1 MAKEGTIKAASAR
14 RWRVGLV
21 LLAVV
26 VVAVGAAAL
35 LQPPSEGGESLIHV
49 SIKAEPLFDIGGFAV
64 TNSMVGAVLASA
76 ILLAGAWY
84 VTRRST
90 LVPGKLQSVLELPV
104 EYLADIVSGSTS
116 RWRGYVALVVGLFLM
131 ILVANWL
138 GLLPGVGT
146 VGIVH
151 VEEGHETLT
160 PFVRAAGADL
170 NFTLGLAIITFVTF
184 IWWAVRVNG
193 VRGYL
198 LELVGQPRYMAPLMF
213 PIHLISELSRL
224 VSLSMRLF
232 GNVFAGEVLL
242 ATMFALTTA
251 AVFVLPL
258 AFFVPAIFLGLELI
272 FGAVQ
277 ALVFALLT
285 MTYITMGIDEH
296 EGEHSEGA
304 AEHDDHASAR
314 PDHST
319 SASAPA

>member
-1 MAKEGTIKAASAR
+1 MAASASR
-14 RWRVGLV
+14 RRVGPIV
-21 LLAVV
+21 LAVV
-26 VVAVGAAAL
+26 VLVVVGTAAL
-35 LQPPSEGGESLIHV
+35 LQSPPEGEESLIHV
-49 SIKAEPLFDIGGFAV
+49 SIKAEPLFDVGGFEV
-64 TNSMVGAVLASA
+64 TNSMVGAVLASLL
-76 ILLAGAWY
+76 LLAGAWY

-104 EYLADIVSGSTS
+104 EYLANITSGSTS
-116 RWRGYVALVVGLFLM
+116 RWRSYVGLVIGLFLM

-146 VGIVH
+146 IGVVH

-184 IWWAVRVNG
+184 VWWAIRVNG
-193 VRGYL
+193 VKGYL

-296 EGEHSEGA
+296 EGEHHEEAS
-304 AEHDDHASAR
+304 EHDDRTPAR

>member
-1 MAKEGTIKAASAR
+1 MPASASR
-14 RWRVGLV
+14 RVGLIV
-21 LLAVV
+21 LAIVL
-26 VVAVGAAAL
+26 VAVGAAAL
-35 LQPPSEGGESLIHV
+35 LQGHQEGESLIHV
-49 SIKAEPLFDIGGFAV
+49 SIKAEPLFDVFGFEV
-64 TNSMVGAVLASA
+64 TNSMVGAVVASL

-90 LVPGKLQSVLELPV
+90 LIPGKLQSVLELPV
-104 EYLADIVSGSTS
+104 EYLANVASGSTS
-116 RWRGYVALVVGLFLM
+116 RWRSYVGLVIGLFLM

-146 VGIVH
+146 IGVIH
-151 VEEGHETLT
+151 VEEGHEQLV

-184 IWWAVRVNG
+184 VWWAIRVNG
-193 VRGYL
+193 VKGYL

-242 ATMFALTTA
+242 ATMLALTTA

-304 AEHDDHASAR
+304 AEHDDRAPAR
-314 PDHST
+314 PDHTT